1 MAIADEEK
9 RTNGVAETSPSGE
22 AARHIL
28 KTAARLFAA
37 KGYDGTS
44 TREIVEAAGVTK
56 PTLYYHYGS
65 KEGLGRALV
74 TEPLQGLIDR
84 IRHLLAAGDDP
95 RTTLEAVLKEH
106 FAFCLEDTD
115 RTRFIY
121 GLFFGPLGHECV
133 KAELNRFG
141 EQLTAL
147 LEEAVRRLGEA
158 NHCPP
163 SRIETYATAF
173 RGLVIVHTADH
184 LYLGRELGPDLPGR
198 LVGDLLRGFGP
209 SVEESR

>member
-1 MAIADEEK
+1 MVVANGET
-9 RTNGVAETSPSGE
+9 RTDPQPEPSHGGE
-22 AARHIL
+22 SARHLL

-56 PTLYYHYGS
+56 PTLYYHFGS

-74 TEPLQGLIDR
+74 MEPLQRLIDR
-84 IRHLLAAGDDP
+84 LRDLLDSGEDP
-95 RTTLEAVLKEH
+95 RATLEAVLAEH
-106 FAFCLEDTD
+106 FAFCVEDPE

-121 GLFFGPLGHECV
+121 GLFFGPLAHECV
-133 KAELNRFG
+133 KAALNRSG

-147 LEEAVRRLGEA
+147 LIEAVRRLGEA
-158 NHCPP
+158 NRCPP
-163 SRIETYATAF
+163 ERLETFASAF

-184 LYLGRELGPDLPGR
+184 LFRGRELDPELPGR
-198 LVGDLLRGFGP
+198 LVGDLLRGFG
-209 SVEESR
+209 SDGEESR

>member
-1 MAIADEEK
+1 MVIANGEK
-9 RTNGVAETSPSGE
+9 WAPTQPEPGPSGE
-22 AARHIL
+22 AARHLL
-28 KTAARLFAA
+28 KTAARLFAI

-44 TREIVEAAGVTK
+44 TREIVEEAGVTK
-56 PTLYYHYGS
+56 PTLYYHFGS
-65 KEGLGRALV
+65 KEGLGKALV

-84 IRHLLAAGDDP
+84 LRGLMEAGDDP
-95 RTTLEAVLKEH
+95 RTTLEAVLAEH
-106 FAFCLEDTD
+106 FAFCLENPE

-147 LEEAVRRLGEA
+147 LEEAVRKLGEA
-158 NHCPP
+158 NRCPP
-163 SRIETYATAF
+163 ERIETYASAF

-184 LYLGRELGPDLPGR
+184 LYRGRELGPDLPRR
-198 LVGDLLRGFGP
+198 LVGDLLRGFGAEG
-209 SVEESR
+209 EESR